1 MEPTGAPSME
11 PTGAPPMG
19 LPPDLLSQSTVA
31 PPAGLA
37 AAAPGSGLADL
48 LGSLGGSSSVPS
60 QIQTGATALGNQSRL
75 LQVCSG
81 LLELASLALL

>member
-1 MEPTGAPSME
+1 MEPTGAPSMK

-31 PPAGLA
+31 PP

-60 QIQTGATALGNQSRL
+60 QIQAGATALGNQSRL